1 MPRPNRLPRRDIDA
15 EIAAAREL
23 LHGIYA
29 AILQATPRRKPR
41 RRRILVDGEWI
52 LEEPWEPIQL
62 IQLRNRQREMSETLA
77 ELVATKKRM
86 EKANG

>member
-1 MPRPNRLPRRDIDA
+1 MPRPNRVPRRDIDA

-23 LHGIYA
+23 LQGIYV
-29 AILQATPRRKPR
+29 AILQATPKRKPR
-41 RRRILVDGEWI
+41 RRRILVDCEWI
-52 LEEPWEPIQL
+52 LVEPWEPIQL
-62 IQLRNRQREMSETLA
+62 IQLHKRREEMSETLA